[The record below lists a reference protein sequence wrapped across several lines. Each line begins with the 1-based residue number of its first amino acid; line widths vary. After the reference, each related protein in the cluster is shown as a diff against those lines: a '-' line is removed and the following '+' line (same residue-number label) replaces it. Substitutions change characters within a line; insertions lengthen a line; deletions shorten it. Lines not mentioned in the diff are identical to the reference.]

1 MIIKAW
7 RFSTDHYKNIRVLST
22 NNTHLAL
29 HHWQVCLKLL
39 PRWWVYLWNKIQ
51 QNQHSLGIMS
61 VMCFF
66 DAALCSAKLRDCLLH
81 SRHWHRPTEFIM
93 GLTLGHLC
101 RLPAF
106 KGNTVAMSMCVQ
118 KKKTINNMPLSSVI
132 CSAFCICLTMNLG
145 WYGKYIYVCIFKK
158 KGGGVI
164 SARQS
169 ILDIKL
175 KHYYSYLNTFLCNSS

>member
-7 RFSTDHYKNIRVLST
+7 RFSTDHYKNIRALST
-22 NNTHLAL
+22 DNTHLAL

-51 QNQHSLGIMS
+51 QNQHFLSIMS
-61 VMCFF
+61 VICFF
-66 DAALCSAKLRDCLLH
+66 DAALCCAKLRDCLLH
-81 SRHWHRPTEFIM
+81 SRHWHRLTEFIM
-93 GLTLGHLC
+93 GLTLGPLC

-106 KGNTVAMSMCVQ
+106 KGNTLAMCVHS
-118 KKKTINNMPLSSVI
+118 KKQSITCHLVLSFVLHFI
-132 CSAFCICLTMNLG
+132 LICLTMNLG
-145 WYGKYIYVCIFKK
+145 WYGKYICLHLKK
-158 KGGGVI
+158 KKVM

-175 KHYYSYLNTFLCNSS
+175 KHYHIYLNTFLCNSS